1 MNLQRAIE
9 IALEAHKGALDKGGN
24 PYILHPLRL
33 MLQMD
38 SEEEMIVAI
47 LHDVVEDS
55 EKWSFDKLHKEG
67 FSKKIINSLRSVTK
81 ENENEDYEKFIDRSV
96 KDKIGRKVK
105 IADISD
111 NLDISRFNSS
121 ISSTLL
127 SKGFYKDTLTWY
139 WEDSDTSIVEA
150 GSFVSLPNVL

>member
-111 NLDISRFNSS
+111 NLDISRLKEVTDKDILRIN
-121 ISSTLL
+121 
-127 SKGFYKDTLTWY
+127 KYKKALKK
-139 WEDSDTSIVEA
+139 
-150 GSFVSLPNVL
+150 LKL

>member
-81 ENENEDYEKFIDRSV
+81 ANENEDYEKFIDRSV

-111 NLDISRFNSS
+111 NLDISRLKEVTDKDILRIN
-121 ISSTLL
+121 
-127 SKGFYKDTLTWY
+127 KYKKAL
-139 WEDSDTSIVEA
+139 EK
-150 GSFVSLPNVL
+150 LKL

>member
-47 LHDVVEDS
+47 LHDVVEDT
-55 EKWSFDKLHKEG
+55 EKWSFDKLYKEG

-81 ENENEDYEKFIDRSV
+81 ENENEDYEKFIDRS
-96 KDKIGRKVK
+96 
-105 IADISD
+105 
-111 NLDISRFNSS
+111 L
-121 ISSTLL
+121 
-127 SKGFYKDTLTWY
+127 
-139 WEDSDTSIVEA
+139 
-150 GSFVSLPNVL
+150 

>member
-55 EKWSFDKLHKEG
+55 EKWSFDKLQAEG
-67 FSKKIINSLRSVTK
+67 FSIKIINSLRSITK
-81 ENENEDYEKFIDRSV
+81 ENENEDYEKFIDRSIR
-96 KDKIGRKVK
+96 DKIGRKVK

-111 NLDISRFNSS
+111 NLDISRLKEVTDKDILRIN
-121 ISSTLL
+121 
-127 SKGFYKDTLTWY
+127 KYKKAL
-139 WEDSDTSIVEA
+139 EK
-150 GSFVSLPNVL
+150 LKQ

>member
-67 FSKKIINSLRSVTK
+67 FSKKIINSLRSITK

-111 NLDISRFNSS
+111 NLDISRLKEVTDKDILRIN
-121 ISSTLL
+121 
-127 SKGFYKDTLTWY
+127 KYKKAL
-139 WEDSDTSIVEA
+139 EK
-150 GSFVSLPNVL
+150 LKL